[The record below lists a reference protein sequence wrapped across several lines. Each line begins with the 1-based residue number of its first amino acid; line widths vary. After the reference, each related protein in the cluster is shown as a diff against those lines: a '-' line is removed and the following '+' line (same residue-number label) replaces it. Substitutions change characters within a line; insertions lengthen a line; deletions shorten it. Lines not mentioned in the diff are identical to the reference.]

1 MPSEKA
7 VRASSRVRV
16 APVPLSAGLTPKQI
30 AEMLVAYDGISRMM
44 EAVKERAIAL
54 AHSGVEIPG
63 YEATFT
69 AARRMW
75 VGDAEPHLRK
85 LGLEDPYAP
94 QELLSPAQA
103 EKALRALGK
112 WPKRPRGS
120 AEEDFANPF
129 QPVLGYT
136 DTKPAISRVHVK

>member
-1 MPSEKA
+1 MAKD
-7 VRASSRVRV
+7 
-16 APVPLSAGLTPKQI
+16 LTPQQI
-30 AEMLVAYDGISRMM
+30 AELLDTYAVISKIA

-63 YEATFT
+63 YEASFT

-75 VGDAEPHLRK
+75 VGDAEKHLKK

-103 EKALRALGK
+103 EKALRAAGV
-112 WPKRPRGS
+112 WPKRPKGTAS
-120 AEEDFANPF
+120 EDFADPLK
-129 QPVLGYT
+129 PVLGYT
-136 DTKPAISRVHVK
+136 ETKPSISRVAAK